1 MSHLVLIAEDE
12 PNILES
18 LRFLLEHAGLR
29 IATANDGA
37 QAIRSIHELR
47 PALVVL
53 DITMQHHSG
62 FEVLKRVR
70 ADPELSATKV
80 LILTAKGQE
89 ADRRTSSDLG
99 ADSFINKPFS
109 NKELVAE
116 VHQLLDLT
124 DP

>member
-1 MSHLVLIAEDE
+1 VSHLVLIAEDE

-29 IATANDGA
+29 IATAHDGA
-37 QAIRSIHELR
+37 QAIRSIQELR

-53 DITMQHHSG
+53 DVTMQHHSG

-99 ADSFINKPFS
+99 ADRFITKPFS
-109 NKELVAE
+109 NKELVAQVRE
-116 VHQLLDLT
+116 LLDLN
-124 DP
+124 DS

>member
-12 PNILES
+12 PNIVES

-29 IATANDGA
+29 IATAHDGA
-37 QAIRSIHELR
+37 QAIRSIQELR

-53 DITMQHHSG
+53 DVTMQHHSG

-70 ADPELSATKV
+70 ADPELCATKI
-80 LILTAKGQE
+80 LILTAKGQK
-89 ADRRTSSDLG
+89 AVRSTSSDLG

-109 NKELVAE
+109 NKELLAE
-116 VHQLLDLT
+116 VHKLLGLR